1 VLGENPDLTVSLYP
15 YLLLRLTNYGKS
27 HSRHQQL
34 CFAWTYDTTA
44 LDGYRQERPKTF
56 IRSRNAFFQIS
67 FKSTKHGKRGC
78 TRILCLHQLFAEDE
92 QLRNIIST
100 VSQSLHKE
108 SCPRIHQRNTT
119 EGFEHTSPPKRNP
132 GKRPRKAD

>member
-1 VLGENPDLTVSLYP
+1 MLGENPDLTVSLYP

-78 TRILCLHQLFAEDE
+78 TQILCLHQLFAEDE
-92 QLRNIIST
+92 QLRNIILT
-100 VSQSLHKE
+100 
-108 SCPRIHQRNTT
+108 
-119 EGFEHTSPPKRNP
+119 HTSPPKRNREKGR
-132 GKRPRKAD
+132 GKPTKFLQTFQNTHWTTQS